1 MTAIRTVIALVGLM
15 VLHPTDS
22 AARDNHLA
30 QWKKGLT
37 GAYMTAYKGSVLGN
51 SSSLTEI
58 WLCRNGRFVRKID
71 AGFYLPGQASGAS
84 KGRITGRYGFKSI
97 RGQVHLTYKTDR
109 GQTGSFPLVLQRNG
123 RVNVGGVAYAV
134 QQGGAGC

>member
-1 MTAIRTVIALVGLM
+1 MTIQRTVVIIAAL
-15 VLHPTDS
+15 
-22 AARDNHLA
+22 LA
-30 QWKKGLT
+30 QQGSLAFAKGSLLDQWRQGLT

-51 SSSLTEI
+51 SSSLTEL
-58 WLCRNGRFVRKID
+58 WLCKSGRFVRRTD

-84 KGRITGRYGFKSI
+84 KGRITGRYDFKKVG
-97 RGQVHLTYKTDR
+97 GQVHLVYRTDR

-123 RVNVGGVAYAV
+123 RVNIGGAAFAV